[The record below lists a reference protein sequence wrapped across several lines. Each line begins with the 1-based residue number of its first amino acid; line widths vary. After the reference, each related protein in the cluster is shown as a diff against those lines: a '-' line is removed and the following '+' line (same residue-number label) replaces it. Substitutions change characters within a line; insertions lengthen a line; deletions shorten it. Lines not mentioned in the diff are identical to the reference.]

1 MRALSQADASEFA
14 GVKFVLTD
22 MDDTLTFG
30 GKLAARTYTALE
42 QLQRASIKV
51 IPVTAAPAGW
61 CDQMVRMWPVDAVI
75 GENGALSMLA
85 RKGGIERNFWSGETT
100 VDTDMQQLHVLRD
113 LAVARLPEARVAA
126 DQPFRLAS
134 LAFDLPMSREATG
147 TLVELLRANG
157 ARVAVNSLW
166 VLAWIG
172 DCDKLAM
179 ARRLMREVFDLD
191 IDTAAGSVVYVGDS
205 ANDAPMF
212 AHFPKSVGVSTV
224 VEHLHAIAHPPT
236 WVTVGPGGEGFVE
249 VAEAVLSAR
258 AQSSRSTNMQS

>member
-1 MRALSQADASEFA
+1 MRSLSQADASEFA

-30 GKLAARTYTALE
+30 GRLAARTYAALE
-42 QLQRASIKV
+42 QLQGAGIKV
-51 IPVTAAPAGW
+51 IPVTAAPSGW

-75 GENGALSMLA
+75 GENGALHMLRREGGVA
-85 RKGGIERNFWSGETT
+85 RSFWTGEAAVETN
-100 VDTDMQQLHVLRD
+100 MQRLMALRD
-113 LAVARLPEARVAA
+113 LAIAKLPDVRVAA

-134 LAFDLPMSREATG
+134 LAFDLPASREKIGA
-147 TLVELLRANG
+147 LIELLRANG
-157 ARVAVNSLW
+157 AQVTVNSLW

-172 DCDKLAM
+172 QCDKLKM
-179 ARRLMREVFDLD
+179 TRRLMRDVFDLD
-191 IDTAAGSVVYVGDS
+191 IDTASDSVVYVGDS

-212 AHFPKSVGVSTV
+212 GHFPKSAGVSTV
-224 VEHLHAIAHPPT
+224 VDHVHAIDHPPA

-258 AQSSRSTNMQS
+258 GLIDRIDE